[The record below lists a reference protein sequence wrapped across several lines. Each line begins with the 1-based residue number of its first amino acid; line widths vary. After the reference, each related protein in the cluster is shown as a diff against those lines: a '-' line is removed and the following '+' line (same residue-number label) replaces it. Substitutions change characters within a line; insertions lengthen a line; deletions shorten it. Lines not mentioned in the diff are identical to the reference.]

1 MSIYKTPEQIA
12 AANKAAVDSLLN
24 VASTALASAERFSA
38 LNLNT
43 LRGAIEDSAGAAKN
57 LLGANSP
64 QQVAALQAALVQPSL
79 ANAVSYSRSLFEI
92 GTQTQE
98 VLAKL
103 VQTQIGEFQT
113 QVSALVDEAA
123 KRAPAGSEVAV
134 AAVKSAI
141 ASANSA
147 LDTLNKTAKQVADI
161 TESNVNAATGSL
173 QKAA

>member
-1 MSIYKTPEQIA
+1 
-12 AANKAAVDSLLN
+12 
-24 VASTALASAERFSA
+24 
-38 LNLNT
+38 
-43 LRGAIEDSAGAAKN
+43 
-57 LLGANSP
+57 
-64 QQVAALQAALVQPSL
+64 VQPNI

-98 VLAKL
+98 VLSKL
-103 VQTQIGEFQT
+103 VQAQIGEFQA

-123 KRAPAGSEVAV
+123 KRAPAGSAVVV

-147 LDTLNKTAKQVADI
+147 IDTLNKTAKQVADL

-173 QKAA
+173 QKTA

>member
-1 MSIYKTPEQIA
+1 MSIYQAPEHIA
-12 AANKAAVDSLLN
+12 AANKVAVDSLLN
-24 VASTALASAERFSA
+24 VANTALASAERFSA
-38 LNLNT
+38 LNIHA
-43 LRGAIEDSAGAAKN
+43 LRGAIENSVGATKS
-57 LLGANSP
+57 LLSANSP
-64 QQVAALQAALVQPSL
+64 QQVAALQAALVQPNI

-98 VLAKL
+98 VLSKL
-103 VQTQIGEFQT
+103 VQAQIGEFQA

-123 KRAPAGSEVAV
+123 KRAPAGSAVVV

-147 LDTLNKTAKQVADI
+147 IDTLNKTAKQVADL

-173 QKAA
+173 QKTA